1 MRDNKDGEQCPP
13 HLVHCGWH
21 KPSFGKDGQMKNP
34 KQNKQHHFWSS
45 LYPISLL

>member
-13 HLVHCGWH
+13 HLVHWSWH
-21 KPSFGKDGQMKNP
+21 ETSFGKDGQMKNP
-34 KQNKQHHFWSS
+34 RQNKQHHFWSS